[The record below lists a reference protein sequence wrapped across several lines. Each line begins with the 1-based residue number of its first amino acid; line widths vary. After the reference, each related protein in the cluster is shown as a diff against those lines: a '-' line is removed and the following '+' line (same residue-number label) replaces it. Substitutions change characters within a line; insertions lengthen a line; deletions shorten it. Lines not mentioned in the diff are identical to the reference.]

1 MLPPHRFDAQ
11 PPASRARR
19 APEHRACC
27 WLLVVR
33 DNRFARPRRRPAPPA
48 GRVFSPGSD
57 ALDRER
63 DTHPAA
69 DAQRRQ
75 PALRI
80 ALG

>member
-11 PPASRARR
+11 PPASRARH

-33 DNRFARPRRRPAPPA
+33 ENRYTRRLRWPAPHP
-48 GRVFSPGSD
+48 RDVFSPGSD

-69 DAQRRQ
+69 
-75 PALRI
+75 
-80 ALG
+80 